1 MLYIKFKYIYLP
13 VIFVIQVVP
22 VVNGFETDKYSN
34 VDVNITEVI
43 YLLIKLIKTAFKGQ
57 YHSCS

>member
-22 VVNGFETDKYSN
+22 VVNGCDTDKYTN
-34 VDVNITEVI
+34 VDVNVTKEVI
-43 YLLIKLIKTAFKGQ
+43 YLLIKLIKTTFKG
-57 YHSCS
+57 